1 MKKWAILVVVLVVGF
16 LAIPFVYN
24 REPVFTGKQYKS
36 DDLTCNIFAHPPTF
50 RDKEG
55 NLITGHTIRL
65 HSNGEVYSKAQMKD
79 GVMHGPFISFW
90 DNGQVQMSL
99 VWELGTR
106 YKKMRS
112 WDRNGK
118 RLRGSGDEQMQQIR
132 ELDSDLN
139 SQFEFFEKN
148 QVIF

>member
-65 HSNGEVYSKAQMKD
+65 HSNGEV
-79 GVMHGPFISFW
+79 
-90 DNGQVQMSL
+90 
-99 VWELGTR
+99 
-106 YKKMRS
+106 
-112 WDRNGK
+112 
-118 RLRGSGDEQMQQIR
+118 
-132 ELDSDLN
+132 
-139 SQFEFFEKN
+139 
-148 QVIF
+148 